1 MDELTA
7 AGITDPDLRASYE
20 ECKRLNALHGKTYYL
35 ATLLLPKA
43 KRPFVHALYGFARY
57 ADEIVDDLASE
68 LSVEEKAEVLS
79 KWGNGVLADLKK
91 GISQDHVGRALID
104 TVKRFDIPHE
114 HFEAFLHS
122 MTMDLTVQEYESY
135 EDLLEYVYGSA
146 AVIGLEMV
154 PILGPLHN
162 DAFEAAKKLGIA
174 FQLANFIRDVDE
186 DLDRGR
192 VYLPLKELG
201 QFGVTREMLEERVLD
216 LPMREAD
223 VAIRMKEPSQADLIR
238 KRLMG
243 VRMRLY
249 ASPDYL
255 AKHGTPERIEDV
267 AQHRLICQNPTAHQV
282 GAGAMLVAHLMSYE
296 PRSTLKVNN
305 YFGVLQGVL
314 SNLGVGVLPD
324 YLTQDFPNLSRV
336 MPEVESAEVPVF
348 LAYPEELRHSKRVS
362 AFRDFV
368 QEEIISYRKQ
378 LKDQAVS

>member
-79 KWGNGVLADLKK
+79 TWGNGVLADLKK
-91 GISQDHVGRALID
+91 GSSQDHVGRALID
-104 TVKRFDIPHE
+104 TVNRFDIPHE

-135 EDLLEYVYGSA
+135 EDLIEYVYGSA
-146 AVIGLEMV
+146 AVIGLQMV

-162 DAFEAAKKLGIA
+162 DAFAAAEKLGIA

-201 QFGVTREMLEERVLD
+201 QFGVTREMLEERVLT
-216 LPMREAD
+216 PEIIEALKFQIAR
-223 VAIRMKEPSQADLIR
+223 VRQLQAEAAAGIQMLEPSSRPCIDA
-238 KRLMG
+238 
-243 VRMRLY
+243 
-249 ASPDYL
+249 A
-255 AKHGTPERIEDV
+255 
-267 AQHRLICQNPTAHQV
+267 
-282 GAGAMLVAHLMSYE
+282 
-296 PRSTLKVNN
+296 STLYCGIV
-305 YFGVLQGVL
+305 
-314 SNLGVGVLPD
+314 D
-324 YLTQDFPNLSRV
+324 
-336 MPEVESAEVPVF
+336 EVEKIGYDIFNHRAKTSTARRIRVAGGAFVK
-348 LAYPEELRHSKRVS
+348 RHL
-362 AFRDFV
+362 
-368 QEEIISYRKQ
+368 ISR
-378 LKDQAVS
+378 